1 METLMKFTTA
11 YLWETGG
18 RMVNEDSL
26 TVFGATKAGRDYL
39 LAAVADGIGGL
50 CSGEIASGHITYRLK
65 LDFEMAI
72 SRHSVI
78 DSDKLLRIILRE
90 LYSCHKDLLKLGK
103 LNNTSYGTT
112 VSALIV
118 KDRRAYCISI
128 GDSRIY
134 RYNRFLHKIVQIGRN
149 HVDHRGRLTRCIG
162 SGAFRRIKV
171 RRLTLHRG
179 DTFLIA
185 TDGFYRN
192 ITPQLNRLCEEAHND
207 TDGLALK
214 LGKIYRT
221 KCSMENKDNASAILV
236 RFGR

>member
-65 LDFEMAI
+65 IAFEMAI

-90 LYSCHKDLLKLGK
+90 LYSCHRDLLKLGR
-103 LNNTSYGTT
+103 LENTSYGTT

-134 RYNRFLHKIVQIGRN
+134 RYNRLLHGACQIGRN
-149 HVDHRGRLTRCIG
+149 HVDLRGRLTRCIG

-171 RRLTLHRG
+171 RRLTLRRG

-192 ITPQLNRLCEEAHND
+192 ITPMLNTLCEEAYHD
-207 TDGLALK
+207 TGSLSTKLKKLYLA
-214 LGKIYRT
+214 G
-221 KCSMENKDNASAILV
+221 CNAGNKDNASAILI